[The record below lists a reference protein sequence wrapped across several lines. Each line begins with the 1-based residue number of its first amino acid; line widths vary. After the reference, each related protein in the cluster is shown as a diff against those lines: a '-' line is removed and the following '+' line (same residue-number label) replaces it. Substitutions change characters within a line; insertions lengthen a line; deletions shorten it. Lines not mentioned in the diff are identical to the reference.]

1 MKITKRQLRRIIREE
16 FSEDLLHQEWQPG
29 TDLVADVQSLVD
41 DGVQLMSMDT
51 QLKSLGY
58 RDAKLTSAM
67 NRYWIEV
74 TFNGKPHMIISK
86 SQVEPDA
93 STQFAG
99 NYALGQ
105 MESKS
110 QDAGLEGSFARLWVG
125 RHCSSGPTSMI

>member
-1 MKITKRQLRRIIREE
+1 MERAPIMKITKRQLRRIIREE

-99 NYALGQ
+99 NYAIGQ
-105 MESKS
+105 ME
-110 QDAGLEGSFARLWVG
+110 
-125 RHCSSGPTSMI
+125 